1 MTRLIELKHIGPK
14 NHVRKLVEELC
25 DRLEDKLQSVDAEAV
40 SVRVVFEENGA
51 HKLFRASVTC
61 HVPHY
66 LAAAHEEDHDPGA
79 ALRGAFE
86 EIEHQ
91 LEKHRPLRQRKVMQ
105 KHAPKRQPVAP
116 AIDAAEE

>member
-14 NHVRKLVEELC
+14 KHVRLLVEELC

-40 SVRVVFEENGA
+40 SVHVVFEENSA

-66 LAAAHEEDHDPGA
+66 LAAAHEEDHDSGA

-91 LEKHRPLRQRKVMQ
+91 LEKHRQQ
-105 KHAPKRQPVAP
+105 THAPKRRQAAP
-116 AIDAAEE
+116 AVDAAEE